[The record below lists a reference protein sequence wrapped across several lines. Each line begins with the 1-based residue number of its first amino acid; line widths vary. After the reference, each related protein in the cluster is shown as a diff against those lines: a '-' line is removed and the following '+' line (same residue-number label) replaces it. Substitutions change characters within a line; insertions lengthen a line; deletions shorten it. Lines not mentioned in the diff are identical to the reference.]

1 MLKVIRADIEENV
14 GSHAKVLDCGAGDGR
29 ALEALTDGPRYAIE
43 KSRPLLQA
51 MHRNIYIVGTDFHQN
66 TLIDKKV
73 TVIFTNPPY
82 SEFIGWMEK
91 IIREGNAKH
100 LYFVVP
106 QRWQDSPEVKAAIE
120 ARKAEVHILDE
131 TDFIGAERQARA
143 KVHILRIDLCTSY
156 RGYRYDEQKVDAFS
170 LWFQSHFHIEIN
182 KSETSKWDLDRQRK
196 SRVAE
201 NLENALVEG
210 GDVVSALESL
220 YQRDLSHLIKNYQS
234 LADIDPELLRE
245 LDVNLDGVRAALKEK
260 IEGLKNSYWLELFTN
275 LNKITERLCTSS
287 RRQMLDKLT
296 EHTHIDF
303 TTSNARA
310 VLVWVIK
317 NANSYFDDQ
326 LIELVKQTTE
336 KGTISLYKSNQRTFG
351 DEQWRYC
358 RSPEGLDRYSLDY
371 RIVLHRVG
379 GIKTG
384 YSWETAQKAL
394 EQRAADYINDILTVA
409 NNLRF
414 DTTHQARADRY
425 EWESN
430 KAITFHYRDHATGEY
445 PELMSVRAFLNGN
458 LHIKFNQAF
467 IARLNIEFGR
477 LMGWLKSS
485 KDAIDELGVSAD
497 QARDGFASNLSLDAT
512 ASGVLGLSLLGAMN
526 DE

>member
-1 MLKVIRADIEENV
+1 MQQQFEIFGDQHAPVSVLVDKAKWSGEDHEYYPTTPAMLKVIRADIEENV

-182 KSETSKWDLDRQRK
+182 KSETSK
-196 SRVAE
+196 
-201 NLENALVEG
+201 
-210 GDVVSALESL
+210 
-220 YQRDLSHLIKNYQS
+220 
-234 LADIDPELLRE
+234 
-245 LDVNLDGVRAALKEK
+245 
-260 IEGLKNSYWLELFTN
+260 
-275 LNKITERLCTSS
+275 
-287 RRQMLDKLT
+287 
-296 EHTHIDF
+296 
-303 TTSNARA
+303 
-310 VLVWVIK
+310 
-317 NANSYFDDQ
+317 
-326 LIELVKQTTE
+326 
-336 KGTISLYKSNQRTFG
+336 
-351 DEQWRYC
+351 
-358 RSPEGLDRYSLDY
+358 
-371 RIVLHRVG
+371 
-379 GIKTG
+379 
-384 YSWETAQKAL
+384 
-394 EQRAADYINDILTVA
+394 
-409 NNLRF
+409 
-414 DTTHQARADRY
+414 
-425 EWESN
+425 
-430 KAITFHYRDHATGEY
+430 
-445 PELMSVRAFLNGN
+445 
-458 LHIKFNQAF
+458 
-467 IARLNIEFGR
+467 
-477 LMGWLKSS
+477 
-485 KDAIDELGVSAD
+485 
-497 QARDGFASNLSLDAT
+497 
-512 ASGVLGLSLLGAMN
+512 
-526 DE
+526 